1 VGLNKFPIKMNKIK
15 SLAIATL
22 ILMGNVL
29 YAQDFK
35 IQSPNKK
42 IELSL
47 ASKTDDNLKKWY
59 LKVAYLQ
66 GDTYQNVIPSI
77 DLGLKA
83 GAIDFAFDIKFDQA
97 DKEKQIKET
106 YTAVHGKR
114 KYCANNATERSFYFK
129 AEQGKK
135 LSITLRAYND
145 GIAFRYGLT
154 GKNGETIEL
163 TDELTSYKMPAEAER
178 WLQPF
183 KTSYEGYFPVQN
195 GSGVKGEWGYP
206 ALFKKTIGTVDCW
219 MLITEADVNGSYC
232 ATKLGN
238 KNDQDNYKL
247 LFPAVSDGNKQ
258 GKVNPTINLPF
269 LSPWRTVI
277 IGDLGQLVESTLVED
292 VSTATKIKDVSW
304 VQPGASSWIYWAYNH
319 GTKDFKKV
327 CDYIDLAARMN
338 WPYTL
343 FDWEWDAM
351 GNGGKLED
359 AVCYAKSKG
368 VKPMMWYNSGGPHN
382 RISATPRDRMLTH
395 ENRMKEFDWLTQLGV
410 YGIKVDFF
418 ESDKQDMMNYYIDIL
433 EDAAKFKLMV
443 NFHGATIPRGWS
455 RTYPNLMSMEAVLG
469 AEWYNNGAEL
479 TGKAAAHNATLPFT
493 RNIIGPMD
501 YTPVTFTNSQH
512 PHITTFA
519 HELALS
525 VIFES
530 GIQHMA
536 DRPEGFDNLPDAPKA
551 FLREVPAGW
560 DDTRFISG
568 YPGKNIIMARRKGN
582 DWYLAGI
589 NGLDKKEEFEIPLQ
603 FLNPGKR
610 YKTVLIADGDY
621 DSAFNTTYQNLTKE
635 DHIKLKWLPRGGF
648 TCVLREIK

>member
-1 VGLNKFPIKMNKIK
+1 MNTIKGI
-15 SLAIATL
+15 AIVTL
-22 ILMGNVL
+22 ILVSHAL
-29 YAQDFK
+29 RAQEYK

-47 ASKTDDNLKKWY
+47 ASKTDNNSKKWY
-59 LKVAYLQ
+59 LKVDYLQ
-66 GDTYQNVIPSI
+66 GSAYQNVIPAI

-83 GAIDFAFDIKFDQA
+83 GAVDFASGIKFDQA

-129 AEQGKK
+129 GEQGKR
-135 LSITLRAYND
+135 LSITLRAYDD

-163 TDELTSYKMPAEAER
+163 TDELTSYKMPTDAER
-178 WLQPF
+178 WLQSF
-183 KTSYEGYFPVQN
+183 RTSYEGYYPVQS
-195 GSGVKGEWGYP
+195 GSVAKGEWGYP
-206 ALFKKTIGTVDCW
+206 ALFKKPLGKADCW

-238 KNDQDNYKL
+238 KDDQDNYKL
-247 LFPAVSDGNKQ
+247 LFPAASDGNRQ
-258 GKVNPTINLPF
+258 GKVNPTITLPF

-277 IGDLGQLVESTLVED
+277 IGDLGQLFQSTLVED
-292 VSTATKIKDVSW
+292 ISTPTKISDLSW
-304 VQPGASSWIYWAYNH
+304 VQPGSSSWVYWAYNH

-343 FDWEWDAM
+343 FDWEWDDM

-359 AVCYAKSKG
+359 AVRYANSKG

-382 RISATPRDRMLTH
+382 GVSATPRDRMLTH
-395 ENRMKEFDWLTQLGV
+395 ENRMKEFRWLTEIGV
-410 YGIKVDFF
+410 YGVKIDFF
-418 ESDKQDMMNYYIDIL
+418 ESDKQDMMKYYIDIL

-469 AEWYNNGAEL
+469 AEWYNNGTEL

-525 VIFES
+525 VVFES
-530 GIQHMA
+530 GILHMA

-551 FLREVPAGW
+551 FLREVPVAW
-560 DDTRFISG
+560 DDSKLISG
-568 YPGKNIIMARRKGN
+568 YPGKNIVLARRKGN
-582 DWYLAGI
+582 DWYVAGI
-589 NGLDKKEEFEIPLQ
+589 NGLDKKEDIQIPVEFLKT
-603 FLNPGKR
+603 GKR
-610 YKTVLIADGDY
+610 YKAVLIADGDY
-621 DSAFNTTYQNLTKE
+621 DSAFNTTYLNLGKG
-635 DHIKLKWLPRGGF
+635 DNIKLKWLPRGGF
-648 TCVLREIK
+648 TCVLKEIQ